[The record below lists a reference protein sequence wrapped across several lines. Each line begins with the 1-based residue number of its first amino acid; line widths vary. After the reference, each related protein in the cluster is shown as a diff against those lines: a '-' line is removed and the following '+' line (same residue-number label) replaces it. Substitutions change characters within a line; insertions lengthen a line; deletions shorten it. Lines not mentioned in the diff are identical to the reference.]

1 MEDKYNENEY
11 NKIIMLKK
19 KTSRR
24 KKLQKLDKEFDLEKY
39 KEKILKELSHKELE

>member
-1 MEDKYNENEY
+1 MEDKYNENEN

-24 KKLQKLDKEFDLEKY
+24 KKLQKLDKEFDLKKY